1 MFADDVRTAAPR
13 IASQPACPRK
23 LSSCEQLVC
32 TCTLSAPTAFCLV
45 RWALPPASSGRI
57 SVTLAGDA
65 LHPMTP
71 NLGQGGCTALEDA
84 LVLGRS
90 LQQAGAPALAAGLQ
104 DSLAGGSTGSS
115 SQRQQQQQAVAA
127 AVREA
132 IGRYE
137 RERTQR
143 CLPLTIRSHL
153 MGAALQVGHPARHS
167 LPVHGHVGTIMHC
180 LLHGDC
186 HNSRPRLHRP
196 FPPPSAVGPAA
207 AGAGPGPVC
216 AARFFPRP
224 LPGPCGLRLRAAAGQ
239 LNGAGKP

>member
-1 MFADDVRTAAPR
+1 MSLQAQQLRAA
-13 IASQPACPRK
+13 
-23 LSSCEQLVC
+23 SS
-32 TCTLSAPTAFCLV
+32 TYAHSTPTAFCLA

-90 LQQAGAPALAAGLQ
+90 LQQAGAPALAAALQ
-104 DSLAGGSTGSS
+104 DSLAGGSRGSS
-115 SQRQQQQQAVAA
+115 SQQQQQGAAAA

-153 MGAALQVGHPARHS
+153 MGAALQVGRWVGHS
-167 LPVHGHVGTIMHC
+167 LPVRGV
-180 LLHGDC
+180 
-186 HNSRPRLHRP
+186 
-196 FPPPSAVGPAA
+196 A
-207 AGAGPGPVC
+207 
-216 AARFFPRP
+216 
-224 LPGPCGLRLRAAAGQ
+224 
-239 LNGAGKP
+239 

>member
-1 MFADDVRTAAPR
+1 M
-13 IASQPACPRK
+13 
-23 LSSCEQLVC
+23 
-32 TCTLSAPTAFCLV
+32 
-45 RWALPPASSGRI
+45 
-57 SVTLAGDA
+57 TLAGDA

-115 SQRQQQQQAVAA
+115 SQRQQQQAAA

-153 MGAALQVGHPARHS
+153 MGAALQVGHWAGHS
-167 LPVHGHVGTIMHC
+167 LPVHGRLSAPYGNYYGNYHTNY
-180 LLHGDC
+180 HGLFAAWPV
-186 HNSRPRLHRP
+186 SQQPPAPAPP
-196 FPPPSAVGPAA
+196 FPSIHRSRTCLRWCWPGTCLCSMLFHPPTSSTMRPTT
-207 AGAGPGPVC
+207 AGGC
-216 AARFFPRP
+216 
-224 LPGPCGLRLRAAAGQ
+224 RAAERRSGVRSSERAIR
-239 LNGAGKP
+239 